1 MRLVS
6 TTEDGTLKCSGGPIN
21 LEAILQSAGLTGGS
35 QGLDNGNEKLT
46 KRFMDPTEYT
56 KKLRKSGRPTL
67 TFEPWRRGVLVR
79 LVEMLAWRAAG
90 VTDTGSSVADDGS
103 LSA

>member
-1 MRLVS
+1 MSLPKPIGAVI
-6 TTEDGTLKCSGGPIN
+6 EDAPKGGVYVAD
-21 LEAILQSAGLTGGS
+21 LMEGGS
-35 QGLDNGNEKLT
+35 A
-46 KRFMDPTEYT
+46 FIT